1 MLKQIESALKG
12 NEKAALATIKMAAQ
26 VGLLDVPEGAAET
39 LTLSASEQEMV
50 NELVLQRV
58 KRRRS
63 VSRR

>member
-63 VSRR
+63 ASRR